1 MAISCLKNS
10 FCFRSIKNAVN
21 ADNMSLIGILHHTP
35 KSGLFLKRWGN
46 SKMSGMRYKTC
57 LVRLKKIDFFGI
69 PMDVKKFMVTI

>member
-1 MAISCLKNS
+1 
-10 FCFRSIKNAVN
+10 
-21 ADNMSLIGILHHTP
+21 MSLMGMLHHTP

-69 PMDVKKFMVTI
+69 PMDVKKFIVTI